1 VDQALALLEL
11 DEEIGLDFENF
22 YELMMVILK
31 VKQYGKTRYGTLLY
45 SEYQT
50 LVSTDP
56 LWTFVF
62 SYMNRSRVMDG
73 NY

>member
-45 SEYQT
+45 S
-50 LVSTDP
+50 VP
-56 LWTFVF
+56 
-62 SYMNRSRVMDG
+62 
-73 NY
+73 